1 MEYLQHLLDGSTV
14 PILTAFLLGLLT
26 AVSPCPLA
34 TNIAAV
40 GYISKDLENRR
51 RIFFSGLLYTL
62 GRVAAYTLLGAVLIA
77 VLRAGGE
84 CFRHSEGNRQMGRT
98 ADRSGTDSDRIVYAL
113 RTSAQPAEF
122 RILGARRADGAG
134 WRMGCAVARHSF
146 FSGVLPDERRFLF
159 RNAYSDVGRRNG
171 RLSPACR
178 IRCRYGA
185 SCGNRRMA
193 AGVQRCRVG
202 RILQPDA
209 GDSKVAHTDCRL
221 AFYSRGHLLWSN
233 LFLLKR

>member
-77 VLRAGGE
+77 VLRAGASVFAIQKAIGKWGE
-84 CFRHSEGNRQMGRT
+84 LLIAPALILIGLFMLFGHRLNLPNFGFSGCGERMGR
-98 ADRSGTDSDRIVYAL
+98 
-113 RTSAQPAEF
+113 
-122 RILGARRADGAG
+122 
-134 WRMGCAVARHSF
+134 AVARHSF